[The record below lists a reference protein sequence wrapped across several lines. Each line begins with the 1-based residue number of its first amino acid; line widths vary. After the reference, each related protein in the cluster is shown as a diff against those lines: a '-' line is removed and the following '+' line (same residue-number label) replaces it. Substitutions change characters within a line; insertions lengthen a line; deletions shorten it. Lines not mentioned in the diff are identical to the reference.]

1 MLKVALMSEPAT
13 HHPRRWLKPSAALD
27 HFQPPVS
34 LTAGFAVTARSRT
47 RYGFRLGDIGLLIE
61 PNTTSEL
68 LDETPVYPLPNT
80 PSWLL
85 GLISL
90 RGNLTPIF
98 DLKPA
103 LGLKR
108 DAEHSGRWLLILDQ
122 GESAVGCCIDHW
134 PETVM
139 PHRPLDRPPPL
150 PVGLAAY
157 VNTAYHHENQ
167 VWLEFDHRGFFH
179 SLAGRLTDPA

>member
-1 MLKVALMSEPAT
+1 MREPAV
-13 HHPRRWLKPSAALD
+13 HRPRRWLKPSAALD
-27 HFQPPVS
+27 HFQPPAS
-34 LTAGFAVTARSRT
+34 LTAGFAVTERSRT

-61 PNTTSEL
+61 ANTPSEL
-68 LDETPVYPLPNT
+68 LDQTPVYPLPNT

-98 DLKPA
+98 DLEAA
-103 LGLKR
+103 LGLQPA
-108 DAEHSGRWLLILDQ
+108 AEHRQRWLLILDQ
-122 GESAVGCCIDHW
+122 GESAVGCEINQW

-139 PHRPLDRPPPL
+139 PRRPLDRPPPL

-157 VNTAYHHENQ
+157 VGTAHHHENQ

-179 SLAGRLTDPA
+179 SLAGRLADRA

>member
-1 MLKVALMSEPAT
+1 MSEPAA
-13 HHPRRWLKPSAALD
+13 HRPRRWLKPSAALD
-27 HFQPPVS
+27 HFQPPAS
-34 LTAGFAVTARSRT
+34 LTAGFAVAERSRT

-68 LDETPVYPLPNT
+68 LDQTPVYPLPNT

-98 DLKPA
+98 DLKSA
-103 LGLKR
+103 LGLKP
-108 DAEHSGRWLLILDQ
+108 DAEHRRRWLLILDQ
-122 GESAVGCCIDHW
+122 GESAVGCGIDHW

-139 PHRPLDRPPPL
+139 PHRPLDHPPPL

-157 VNTAYHHENQ
+157 AGTAYHHENQ